1 MQKIDE
7 VKKHCRGVAK
17 GFAAALLAAG
27 CAWGVWAEP
36 VARIGETD
44 YATLDEAVAVGGEI
58 RLLADVA
65 LDSLLVPSDA
75 NVTLDL
81 AGHSLTGTQQDLATV
96 VVHGRLTVDDSVG
109 GGRITHE
116 GAVVISKITSY
127 ASAIYNDGELSLLG
141 GVICDCVGDEATVW
155 NAGKFYMAGGAISN
169 CTGTA
174 CGGVENFGDFLFAGG
189 AIVGCCGKYG
199 AIANNGAINNVPCTM
214 LMTGGVISQCYS
226 TSGSWVVYAYYNVTI
241 QDGTFD
247 DCGQKTL
254 YGGWSDSL
262 VIAGG
267 RFAGGI
273 GFYTSR
279 KNCITI
285 TGGVYSQSVY
295 ESFPWDTVLPLGYE
309 CVANT
314 DDLTAKDYPWA
325 VEKVFT
331 PVSPGESAEG
341 IVAEDEAAALAAVRE
356 NITDT
361 NAIRYDQAR
370 LIKKVAVRQPDG
382 TWTVTLGIDTSVEG
396 FVDPKV
402 ALEAVASQLTK
413 VAETKPSRQTSIT
426 LPAGTLTV
434 GLYYWIEE
442 CSEVGGEWRQIGC
455 QMATGNAL
463 TYYLFGS
470 DHQSRYFKVVQSLRW
485 R

>member
-1 MQKIDE
+1 MCA
-7 VKKHCRGVAK
+7 VFAMGVLSAW
-17 GFAAALLAAG
+17 AG
-27 CAWGVWAEP
+27 P

-44 YATLDEAVAVGGEI
+44 YATLGEAVAAGGEV
-58 RLLADVA
+58 RLLSDVS
-65 LDSLLVPSDA
+65 LDSLLIPEGA
-75 NVTLDL
+75 EVTLDL
-81 AGHSLTGTQQDLATV
+81 AGHSLTGTQQDRATIV
-96 VVHGRLTVDDSVG
+96 VNGSLTIDDSVG

-116 GAVVISKITSY
+116 GAVVISKKITSY
-127 ASAIYNDGELSLLG
+127 ASAIYNDGELILLG

-226 TSGSWVVYAYYNVTI
+226 TSGSWIVYAYYNVTI
-241 QDGTFD
+241 RDGTFD

-262 VIAGG
+262 VITGG

-273 GFYTSR
+273 GFSTSR
-279 KNCITI
+279 KNTITI

-314 DDLTAKDYPWA
+314 DDLTARDYPWA

-331 PVSPGESAEG
+331 PVAPGESVGG

-370 LIKKVAVRQPDG
+370 LIKKIAVRQPDG
-382 TWTVTLGIDTSVEG
+382 TWTITLGIDTSAEG
-396 FVDPKV
+396 YVDPK
-402 ALEAVASQLTK
+402 ATLAAIASQLTK
-413 VAETKPSRQTSIT
+413 VAETKPLRQTAIT
-426 LPAGTLTV
+426 LPAETLTV

-442 CSEVGGEWRQIGC
+442 CGEVGGEWQQIGC

-470 DHQSRYFKVVQSLRW
+470 DGHSRYFRVGQSLGR

>member
-1 MQKIDE
+1 M
-7 VKKHCRGVAK
+7 CAA
-17 GFAAALLAAG
+17 FALGALSVGAG
-27 CAWGVWAEP
+27 P

-44 YATLDEAVAVGGEI
+44 YATLEEA
-58 RLLADVA
+58 LA
-65 LDSLLVPSDA
+65 
-75 NVTLDL
+75 
-81 AGHSLTGTQQDLATV
+81 
-96 VVHGRLTVDDSVG
+96 
-109 GGRITHE
+109 
-116 GAVVISKITSY
+116 
-127 ASAIYNDGELSLLG
+127 
-141 GVICDCVGDEATVW
+141 
-155 NAGKFYMAGGAISN
+155 AGGKN
-169 CTGTA
+169 L
-174 CGGVENFGDFLFAGG
+174 GDFLFAGG
-189 AIVGCCGKYG
+189 AIVRCGGEYG
-199 AIANNGAINNVPCTM
+199 AIANNGAINNEPCTM

-226 TSGSWVVYAYYNVTI
+226 TSGSWIVYAYYNVTI
-241 QDGTFD
+241 RDGTFD

-262 VIAGG
+262 VITGG

-314 DDLTAKDYPWA
+314 DDLTARDYPWA

-331 PVSPGESAEG
+331 PVAPGESVEG
-341 IVAEDEAAALAAVRE
+341 IVAADEAAALAAVRE

-361 NAIRYDQAR
+361 DAIRYDQAR
-370 LIKKVAVRQPDG
+370 LIKKIAVRQPDG
-382 TWTVTLGIDTSVEG
+382 TWTITLGIDTSAEG
-396 FVDPKV
+396 YVDPK
-402 ALEAVASQLTK
+402 ATLAAIASQLTK
-413 VAETKPSRQTSIT
+413 VAKTKPLRQTAIT
-426 LPAGTLTV
+426 LPTETLTI

-442 CSEVGGEWRQIGC
+442 CSEVGGEWREIGC
-455 QMATGNAL
+455 QMAAGNSL

-470 DHQSRYFKVVQSLRW
+470 DGQSRYFRVGQSLSR